1 MEINLFDVEGLKENK
16 KFKFRFFF
24 RKKSRNL
31 LVEVG
36 FDEDLFNVGL
46 FVDSFE
52 KLLKKLIK
60 NFIKNFRIFFE
71 KFKLLEKVV
80 FNR

>member
-1 MEINLFDVEGLKENK
+1 MEINLFDEEGFKENK
-16 KFKFRFFF
+16 EFKFRFFF

-60 NFIKNFRIFFE
+60 NFRIFSE

>member
-1 MEINLFDVEGLKENK
+1 MEINLFDVEGFKENK
-16 KFKFRFFF
+16 EFKFRFFF

-46 FVDSFE
+46 YVYSFE

-60 NFIKNFRIFFE
+60 NFRIFSE

>member
-1 MEINLFDVEGLKENK
+1 MEI
-16 KFKFRFFF
+16 RFFF

-31 LVEVG
+31 LEEVG

-60 NFIKNFRIFFE
+60 YFRIFSE

>member
-1 MEINLFDVEGLKENK
+1 MEINLESFKENK
-16 KFKFRFFF
+16 EFKFRFFF

-60 NFIKNFRIFFE
+60 YFRIFSE

>member
-1 MEINLFDVEGLKENK
+1 MEINLFDVEGFKENK
-16 KFKFRFFF
+16 EFKFRFFF

-46 FVDSFE
+46 FVDLFE

-60 NFIKNFRIFFE
+60 YFRIFSE

>member
-1 MEINLFDVEGLKENK
+1 MEINLFDVEGFKENK
-16 KFKFRFFF
+16 EFKFRFFF
-24 RKKSRNL
+24 RKKSRNV

-60 NFIKNFRIFFE
+60 NFRIFLE

>member
-1 MEINLFDVEGLKENK
+1 MEINLFDVEGFKENK
-16 KFKFRFFF
+16 EFKFRFFF

-31 LVEVG
+31 LEEVG

-60 NFIKNFRIFFE
+60 RFRIFSE

>member
-1 MEINLFDVEGLKENK
+1 MEINLFDIEGFKENK
-16 KFKFRFFF
+16 EFKFRFFF

-31 LVEVG
+31 LEEVG

-60 NFIKNFRIFFE
+60 YFRIFSE

>member
-1 MEINLFDVEGLKENK
+1 MEINLFDVEGFKENK
-16 KFKFRFFF
+16 EFKFRFFF

-36 FDEDLFNVGL
+36 FDEGL

-52 KLLKKLIK
+52 KLIKKLIK
-60 NFIKNFRIFFE
+60 NFRIFSE

>member
-1 MEINLFDVEGLKENK
+1 MEINLFDVEGFKENK
-16 KFKFRFFF
+16 EFKFRFFF

-46 FVDSFE
+46 FVDLFE
-52 KLLKKLIK
+52 KLLKKLT
-60 NFIKNFRIFFE
+60 KNFRIFSM

>member
-1 MEINLFDVEGLKENK
+1 MEINLFDVEGFKENK
-16 KFKFRFFF
+16 EFKFRFFF

-31 LVEVG
+31 LEEVG

-60 NFIKNFRIFFE
+60 YFRIFSE

>member
-1 MEINLFDVEGLKENK
+1 MEINLFDVEGFKENK
-16 KFKFRFFF
+16 EFKFRFFF

-60 NFIKNFRIFFE
+60 YFRIFSE